1 VNAFEFA
8 RFRQLAGQH
17 LRREEPQPGDPIAR
31 PRSDFDLDRPLPAG
45 MGRPLS
51 DEVSLKPAAVLV
63 PVINRPGGATVLL
76 TMRAAA
82 LRDHSAQIAFPGGK
96 IDAGDASPVETA
108 LREAEEEIGLSRAHV
123 TPLGFLDA
131 YLTGTGYR
139 IVPVVAAV
147 EPAFELS
154 INPGEVDE
162 AFETPLGF
170 LMNPANHERHGRI
183 WKGIYRS
190 YYAMAYADRYIWGA
204 TAGILRNLHDRLL
217 GASQT
222 P

>member
-1 VNAFEFA
+1 VNAFDFA

-17 LRREEPQPGDPIAR
+17 LRREEPQPGDLIAR
-31 PRSDFDLDRPLPAG
+31 PRSDCDLDVNHPAT
-45 MGRPLS
+45 MGLQLH

-154 INPGEVDE
+154 INRGEVDE

-170 LMNPANHERHGRI
+170 LMNPANHEWHGRI
-183 WKGIYRS
+183 WKGSYRS
-190 YYAMAYADRYIWGA
+190 YYAMTYADRYIWGA

-217 GASQT
+217 GAPHT